1 MLNGLKEKFWRV
13 AETRGINRAITEFRP
28 EKGWLILC
36 GHGICDG
43 PLAMNTPDDRY
54 IQVATFKAE
63 MEHLL
68 SLGYRFVTLTEGIRR
83 MREGESLD
91 NLVTMTFDDGMHS
104 VVEFAYPV
112 MVALGVKGCMYVVP
126 GIVGTSRI
134 LWTDMI
140 IAVCWHRQGE
150 FALHFP
156 QGRISYAGESNRD
169 PGKTSLEVIHTFRTL
184 PEEVRKKCFE
194 QIERMYEEIPEG
206 FVPREYL
213 PVTWDEL
220 RSLDPGIL
228 EVGNHTLSHP
238 KLVNVDGPT
247 MQSEITEARR
257 MIADELG
264 TPVDHFC
271 YPGGSY
277 DLDVVECVR
286 SAGHASATT
295 GFFGRNTRETS
306 AFELRRVV
314 ISPTLARFQ
323 SRMSGFERLV
333 RTLMKPGRLLRIVLI
348 VLGAQA
354 GILAASAA

>member
-1 MLNGLKEKFWRV
+1 
-13 AETRGINRAITEFRP
+13 
-28 EKGWLILC
+28 
-36 GHGICDG
+36 
-43 PLAMNTPDDRY
+43 
-54 IQVATFKAE
+54 
-63 MEHLL
+63 
-68 SLGYRFVTLTEGIRR
+68 
-83 MREGESLD
+83 
-91 NLVTMTFDDGMHS
+91 MHS

-126 GIVGTSRI
+126 GIVGTSRP

-140 IAVCWHRQGE
+140 IAVCWHRQGG
-150 FALHFP
+150 FALDFP
-156 QGRISYAGESNRD
+156 QGRISYAGELNGN
-169 PGKTSLEVIHTFRTL
+169 PGKTSLAVIQTFRKL
-184 PEEVRKKCFE
+184 PEEVRRKSFE
-194 QIERMYEEIPEG
+194 QIERMYEDIPEG
-206 FVPREYL
+206 FVPREYM

-238 KLVNVDGPT
+238 KLVNVDHAT
-247 MQSEITEARR
+247 MQAEISGARR

-277 DLDVVECVR
+277 DREVVECVR

-295 GFFGRNTRETS
+295 GVFGRNTRETP
-306 AFELRRVV
+306 ALELRRVV

-333 RTLMKPGRLLRIVLI
+333 RTAMKPGRLFWTFLI
-348 VLGAQA
+348 VLGLQA
-354 GILAASAA
+354 EILAACAA